1 MRSGGTMIKINKY
14 ILLLFLLLVPL
25 AEGHLCQNEVPIT
38 QNCTMLTPVVTG
50 CSDYNYTIINSTSGV
65 ILEEDALIS
74 LQDDIYYF
82 NFSQPIGG
90 YIVKLCDD
98 STREIT
104 VGVKSKMATWE
115 IALVFGLLAAAFFL
129 LLLAFKGDNQQL
141 PLKLAFITGA
151 MGFLLF
157 ALQANIAIIDANEV
171 NIDDTT
177 AFNGLIGI
185 SEGAYQVMLYI
196 LWLFIAITVIST
208 LFVVVGYLKKSRR

>member
-1 MRSGGTMIKINKY
+1 MKKCIS
-14 ILLLFLLLVPL
+14 ILLILFLVPL
-25 AEGHLCQNEVPIT
+25 VEGRLCQNEVPIT

-50 CSDYNYTIINSTSGV
+50 CSSYNYTIINSTGGA
-65 ILEEDALIS
+65 ILEEDTLTN

-82 NFSQPIGG
+82 NFSQPAGG
-90 YIVKLCDD
+90 YIVKLCDN

-115 IALVFGLLAAAFFL
+115 ISLVLGLLATAFFL

-151 MGFLLF
+151 LGFLLF
-157 ALQANIAIIDANEV
+157 ALQANMAIIDANEV

-177 AFNGLIGI
+177 AFDGLMNI

-196 LWLFIAITVIST
+196 LWLFIAITVISI
-208 LFVVVGYLKKSRR
+208 LFIVVKKLRDAGGY

>member
-1 MRSGGTMIKINKY
+1 MKKCIS
-14 ILLLFLLLVPL
+14 ILLILFLVPL
-25 AEGHLCQNEVPIT
+25 VEGYLCQNEVPIT

-50 CSDYNYTIINSTSGV
+50 CSSYNYTIINSTGGV
-65 ILEEDALIS
+65 ILEEDTLTN

-82 NFSQPIGG
+82 NFSQPAGG
-90 YIVKLCDD
+90 YIVKLCDN

-115 IALVFGLLAAAFFL
+115 ISIILGLLATAFFL
-129 LLLAFKGDNQQL
+129 LVLALKGDNQQL

-157 ALQANIAIIDANEV
+157 ALQANMAIVDANEV

-177 AFNGLIGI
+177 AFDGLMNI

-208 LFVVVGYLKKSRR
+208 IFVAVNYLNKSGR